1 APFMDSTGAASP
13 ELQSAVS
20 VLLLACTLSCLSI
33 MTGLCLCVRFKGLL
47 HGRVKAPDPE
57 AEVGAG
63 RGGGD
68 GGGGGRSSCASSGN
82 NNSSGLAKNGKLPPA
97 DWRRSGGNHENHSYY
112 SRDAAGSD
120 IYESAAPSA
129 GEAAAAATTAV
140 RQDPRQSA
148 IGRRLSGLRAS
159 FLARLRRSDLPG
171 AQAATSATKK
181 PTAAQRRPRLE
192 SQLSIRSQPADRE
205 LPPVPQQQPPL
216 PPPPPQPP
224 EAATGRSLL
233 KRHLQD
239 FPLPGI
245 AHRLGF
251 GRPASS
257 AAAAAATPGN
267 PRNTLPAATAAPAP
281 APRANASPRLP
292 AAASV
297 YTIDSDLTSEIDP
310 LYSAI
315 RRHSGAGQD
324 EPATATPTPVARRRH
339 AVEPPQQQQH
349 VYASICKTLPSSLNN
364 TADSASS
371 DAAAAAATAAPAEQS
386 ASSGGAGG
394 GQPPPLP
401 SRNYRREEV
410 DRILQEPAAYYSNI
424 DLDSA
429 GSDAGANLRQQQ
441 QQPILRPI
449 LNDLRPELA
458 AAPADGEYQR
468 VTVRESLASLRARN
482 ALPMTAG
489 RPASAAAAATAS
501 QQRPL
506 HLSGRLAGQAA
517 APEDSL
523 YEDLYDAELRGAG
536 GSLGD
541 SYSDLYSEYNTD
553 GLRESA
559 SNSMSSLVGAFGAP
573 RVPPFRA
580 AGRSPRDAVRRFS
593 GRQQPGGG
601 GSGFNILNEMQNF
614 RHMDSDVDIAAA
626 SLRSSRPPPPPPPLQ
641 HRQQQPPPPPPAQ
654 HRLPP
659 PPLPLSTGEPLGAAA
674 SLGRQPAMTPLMER
688 SIEGSLLDGSAGY
701 DRLAASSSDDYS
713 AGAGGEY
720 TSETLR
726 VAALVHRSGRPASGH
741 SDSAAGGGGSQAGS
755 AGFGARTRLT
765 SDASLL

>member
-1 APFMDSTGAASP
+1 MDSTGAASP
-13 ELQSAVS
+13 ELQSAVL

-63 RGGGD
+63 RD

-129 GEAAAAATTAV
+129 GEAAAAATTAA

-171 AQAATSATKK
+171 GQAATSATKK

-257 AAAAAATPGN
+257 AAAAPRPPGTRGI
-267 PRNTLPAATAAPAP
+267 PCPQQR
-281 APRANASPRLP
+281 RHQRRLP
-292 AAASV
+292 EP
-297 YTIDSDLTSEIDP
+297 TPRPGCPRPPRDLTSEIDP

-429 GSDAGANLRQQQ
+429 GSGGWPMGDAGANLRQQQ

-449 LNDLRPELA
+449 LNDLRPGLA

-506 HLSGRLAGQAA
+506 HLGGRLAGQAA

-536 GSLGD
+536 GGLGD

-580 AGRSPRDAVRRFS
+580 AGRSPRDAWTSR
-593 GRQQPGGG
+593 
-601 GSGFNILNEMQNF
+601 
-614 RHMDSDVDIAAA
+614 
-626 SLRSSRPPPPPPPLQ
+626 RPPCAL
-641 HRQQQPPPPPPAQ
+641 RDLR
-654 HRLPP
+654 RL
-659 PPLPLSTGEPLGAAA
+659 
-674 SLGRQPAMTPLMER
+674 RRR
-688 SIEGSLLDGSAGY
+688 SI
-701 DRLAASSSDDYS
+701 ASSSRRHRRRRSTDC
-713 AGAGGEY
+713 
-720 TSETLR
+720 LR
-726 VAALVHRSGRPASGH
+726 RPCRYRPASRRARPRA
-741 SDSAAGGGGSQAGS
+741 SAAS
-755 AGFGARTRLT
+755 RP
-765 SDASLL
+765 